1 MAEKITVCASV
12 SEQLGEYA
20 TAALNR
26 VLNYPIGADLILS
39 VIPRGWRPA
48 EIITAKRSKIPL
60 LVIHD
65 RALIAKAQKAAD
77 EGWRVMFE
85 TKIPRGGGD
94 EYITKIEQV

>member
-1 MAEKITVCASV
+1 MADKLAVCASV
-12 SEQLGEYA
+12 HEQLGEFL
-20 TAALNR
+20 TEKLNR
-26 VLNYPIGADLILS
+26 VLNYPVGADLILS

-48 EIITAKRSKIPL
+48 EILTAKRSKIPL

-65 RALIAKAQKAAD
+65 RELIAKARKAAD

-85 TKIPRGGGD
+85 TRIPRGGGD